1 MTRSLILAAGLA
13 ALALPAAAADLRI
26 AVGCPPVP
34 QCADWVFAEDVRT
47 ALAAAGMEAEVVPG
61 GALGRD
67 PDVVDQLSQGLLE
80 MALTNFVMVRQFE
93 PMVLG
98 FMTPY
103 MFDDQAHM
111 FRGIEEGSV
120 VARIN
125 ERLAEEGLRL
135 ATLTGLGGPLGI
147 FNARGPVT
155 SLAEVAPLRLRAI
168 DRSQVALFEAWG
180 TQGVVI
186 DMAEFATAVQSGV
199 VDGYFNPP
207 IVPLMFQHTD
217 MLRYYTE
224 IGAGWGVRS
233 VLMSRDWYEGLSAE
247 DRSKLDAAI
256 TEATARNRA
265 WTLAAEAGEVAALEG
280 RGVTVTRLPAEV
292 LAEFKDR
299 ARTVWGELMPPEYI
313 AAFEALAEAT
323 RE

>member
-1 MTRSLILAAGLA
+1 MKHLPILAAGLMV
-13 ALALPAAAADLRI
+13 LSLPAAAADLRI

-34 QCADWVFAEDVRT
+34 QCADWVFAEDVATRMNE
-47 ALAAAGMEAEVVPG
+47 AGMSAEVVPG

-111 FRGIEEGSV
+111 FRGIDEGSV
-120 VARIN
+120 LARIN
-125 ERLAEEGLRL
+125 ETLADEGLHL

-147 FNARGPVT
+147 FNARAPV
-155 SLAEVAPLRLRAI
+155 SSIEDMAPLRLRAI

-186 DMAEFATAVQSGV
+186 DMAEFATSVQSRV

-217 MLRYYTE
+217 MLTHYTE

-233 VLMSRDWYEGLSAE
+233 VLVSADWHEGLSE
-247 DRSKLDAAI
+247 DDRATFDEVIS
-256 TEATARNRA
+256 EATAANRA
-265 WTLAAEAGEVAALEG
+265 WSLAAEEAEIPALEA
-280 RGVTVTRLPAEV
+280 RGVTVTQLPDDV
-292 LAEFKDR
+292 LEEFRSR
-299 ARTVWGELMPPEYI
+299 ARTAWGELMPPEYI
-313 AAFEALAEAT
+313 DTFEALAAAT

>member
-1 MTRSLILAAGLA
+1 MMRPLFLGAGLV

-26 AVGCPPVP
+26 AVGCPPVA

-47 ALAAAGMEAEVVPG
+47 RLAELGMTAEVVPG

-80 MALTNFVMVRQFE
+80 LALTNFVMVRQYE

-98 FMTPY
+98 FQTPY

-111 FRGIEEGSV
+111 FRAIDEGSV

-125 ERLAEEGLRL
+125 ERLAPEGLRL
-135 ATLTGLGGPLGI
+135 ATLTGLGGPVGL
-147 FNARGPVT
+147 FNARGPIT
-155 SLAEVAPLRLRAI
+155 SLADLAPLRLRAI

-180 TQGVVI
+180 AQGVVI

-207 IVPLMFQHTD
+207 VVPLMFQHTD

-224 IGAGWGVRS
+224 IGAGYGVRS

-247 DRSKLDAAI
+247 DRAKIDDAVTA
-256 TEATARNRA
+256 ATVRNRT
-265 WTLAAEAGEVAALEG
+265 WTLEAEAGEIAALEG
-280 RGVTVTRLPAEV
+280 RGVTVTRLPDDV
-292 LAEFKDR
+292 LTEFQTR
-299 ARTVWGELMPPEYI
+299 ARTAWVDLMPPEHI
-313 AAFEALAEAT
+313 ATFEGLAAAT
-323 RE
+323 RQ

>member
-1 MTRSLILAAGLA
+1 MMFRSMVLAAGLA
-13 ALALPAAAADLRI
+13 VLALPVTAQIRI

-34 QCADWVFAEDVRT
+34 QCADWIFAEDVKAR
-47 ALAAAGMEAEVVPG
+47 LADAGMAAEVVPG

-67 PDVVDQLSQGLLE
+67 PDVVDQMSQGLLE

-111 FRGIEEGSV
+111 FRGIDEGSV

-125 ERLAEEGLRL
+125 ERLADEGLRL

-147 FNARGPVT
+147 FNARGPVQ
-155 SLAEVAPLRLRAI
+155 SLADLAPLRLRAI
-168 DRSQVALFEAWG
+168 DRSQLALFEAWG

-207 IVPLMFQHTD
+207 VVPLMFQHTD

-233 VLMSRDWYEGLSAE
+233 VLMSLDWYRGLSEA
-247 DRSKLDAAI
+247 DRAKVDDAIAY
-256 TEATARNRA
+256 ATARNRT
-265 WTLAAEAGEVAALEG
+265 WTLEAEASEIAALEA
-280 RGVTVTRLPAEV
+280 RGVTVTRLDPAV
-292 LAEFKDR
+292 LAEFRDR
-299 ARTVWGELMPPEYI
+299 ARTVWGELMPPDHI
-313 AAFEALAEAT
+313 ATFEALATAT
-323 RE
+323 RQ

>member
-1 MTRSLILAAGLA
+1 MSRQLILAAGLA
-13 ALALPAAAADLRI
+13 ALALPAAAAELRI
-26 AVGCPPVP
+26 AVGCPPVAA
-34 QCADWVFAEDVRT
+34 CADYVFAEDVRT
-47 ALAAAGMEAEVVPG
+47 RLAELGVAAEVVPG

-67 PDVVDQLSQGLLE
+67 PDVVDQLGQGLLE
-80 MALTNFVMVRQFE
+80 MALTNFVMVRQYE

-111 FRGIEEGSV
+111 FRGIDEGSV

-125 ERLAEEGLRL
+125 GRLAAEGLRL
-135 ATLTGLGGPLGI
+135 ATLTGLGGPIGI

-155 SLAEVAPLRLRAI
+155 SLADMASLRLRAI

-180 TQGVVI
+180 AQGVVI

-217 MLRYYTE
+217 MLRHYTE
-224 IGAGWGVRS
+224 IGAGHGVRS
-233 VLMSRDWYEGLSAE
+233 VLLSLVWYEGLAAE
-247 DRSKLDAAI
+247 ARGKVDDALAY
-256 TEATARNRA
+256 ATGRNRD
-265 WTLAAEAGEVAALEG
+265 WSLAAEAGEIPALEA
-280 RGVTVTRLPAEV
+280 RGVTVTRLAPEV
-292 LAEFKDR
+292 LAEFRDR
-299 ARTVWGELMPPEYI
+299 ARTAWDELMPPEYI
-313 AAFEALAEAT
+313 ATFEALAAAT
-323 RE
+323 RP